1 MVAHLKSH
9 LLNQIIRHE
18 GSENKMYLDS
28 EGIETIGV
36 GHNLRDRPISDR
48 AIMVILEDDIESSI
62 LDLHNHFSWYKEID
76 EPRKNVLINMCFNLG
91 ITKLKRFERMIA
103 AIQVSNWGLAAD
115 EMLDSKWARQ
125 VKGRAIELAGRMRTG

>member
-1 MVAHLKSH
+1 MKTA
-9 LLNQIIRHE
+9 LLTQIIRHE
-18 GSENKMYLDS
+18 GSCNKMYLDS

-48 AIMVILEDDIESSI
+48 AIMVILEDDLEAAIY
-62 LDLHNHFSWYKEID
+62 DLINHFSWYKELD

-91 ITKLKRFERMIA
+91 ITRLKRFERMIA
-103 AIQVSNWGLAAD
+103 AIQAQNWQLAAD

-125 VKGRAIELAGRMRTG
+125 VKGRATELAGRMRIG